1 MLRRLRVNF
10 RAMTTKTNDPAS
22 LHNPYFQQNPT
33 KKDVWSLINETAA
46 TAQEELGKPVV
57 NLGQGFFSYNP
68 PDFAVDAVNHALTKP
83 QFNQYAHAR
92 GNPNLLKSLAAMYT
106 EELGRKVDVL
116 QVQVTTGANEGI
128 FAVFFGFLTPG
139 DEVVVFEPF
148 FDQYIP
154 NVEMTGAKLKYVNIK
169 FPKSFDQGNVT
180 GDDWEIDWEGL
191 ENAITDR
198 TKIILINTPHNPIG
212 KVFNEEE
219 LYRIGQLAIKHN
231 VILLSDEVYENLY
244 YLPKFPRPAALASLP
259 ELAERTLTVGSAGK
273 SFAATGWR
281 VGWVQGPADLIKYV
295 TSAHTRICFST
306 PAPLQQAVSEAL
318 ETASGNNYFEKTR
331 KEYEHKYKVFEQVFE
346 ELGLPYTR
354 AQGGYFLL
362 VNFKK
367 LKIPDDYK
375 YPAEILARGTND
387 YKLVYW
393 LIKEIGVVGIPP
405 TEFLVPEHRKHN
417 PLENSV
423 RFAVCKDDS
432 LLEEAVVR
440 LRKLKEY
447 LWDID
452 SEWMKRTIKWT
463 VDFEY
468 RHRPKQKV
476 NNNCVKL

>member
-1 MLRRLRVNF
+1 
-10 RAMTTKTNDPAS
+10 MTTTKSSDPAS
-22 LHNPYFQQNPT
+22 LHNPYFQQNPNQ
-33 KKDVWSLINETAA
+33 KDVWSLINETAA
-46 TAQEELGKPVV
+46 TAQEQLGVPVV

-68 PDFAVDAVNHALTKP
+68 PDFALEAVSHSLTKP
-83 QFNQYAHAR
+83 QYNQYAHAR
-92 GNPNLLKSLAAMYT
+92 GNPNLLKSLAKLYSD
-106 EELGRKVDVL
+106 EYGRPVDVSEI
-116 QVQVTTGANEGI
+116 QVTTGANEGI
-128 FAVFFGFLTPG
+128 FAVLFGFLTPG

-154 NVEMTGAKLKYVNIK
+154 NVEMTGAKLKYVNIN
-169 FPKSFDQGNVT
+169 FPKKFDKENVS
-180 GDDWEIDWEGL
+180 GDDWEVDWEGL
-191 ENAITDR
+191 ENAITPK

-219 LYRIGQLAIKHN
+219 LLKIGKLAIKHN
-231 VILLSDEVYENLY
+231 LILLSDEVYENLY
-244 YLPKFPRPAALASLP
+244 YLPSFPRPATLKSLP

-281 VGWVQGPADLIKYV
+281 VGWVQGPSELIKYV

-318 ETASGNNYFEKTR
+318 SVAATNNYFEKTR
-331 KEYEHKYKVFEQVFE
+331 KEYEHKYRIFEEVFE
-346 ELGLPYTR
+346 ELGLPYTS

-367 LKIPDDYK
+367 LKIPDDYE
-375 YPAEILARGTND
+375 YPAEILGRGTND

-405 TEFLVPEHRKHN
+405 TEFLVPEHRKNN

-440 LRKLKEY
+440 LRKLKDY
-447 LWDID
+447 L
-452 SEWMKRTIKWT
+452 
-463 VDFEY
+463 
-468 RHRPKQKV
+468 
-476 NNNCVKL
+476 